1 MGMTGRLL
9 IVDDDWDFLELMKAR
24 LTGAGFQQVR
34 IEDDPLKAA
43 ALIQTGE
50 AFDIALIDMTMPEMS
65 GLELLDL
72 VKNNSPRTECI
83 MVTAVNDVGVAVR
96 CLRKGAYD
104 YLVKPISEEDLV
116 FSLRRTLEKKRL
128 LEILDLEKSNAL
140 PVFSHPEAFQAILT
154 RSPAMMRLL
163 KEAELHAGSDVP
175 ILITGESGTGK
186 ELLAR
191 AVHTVSPRSRYPF
204 MPVNMAAVSASLF
217 EAEFFGHT
225 RGAFTG
231 AEKERVGYLK
241 HANHGTLF
249 LDEIGNL
256 PQEMQGKL
264 LRVLQDGEYTP
275 VGSSLS
281 QKVDV
286 RIVAATNEDLE
297 SLISERMFRKDLY
310 YRLCGHRLQIPPLRE
325 RPEDLPVLLDHFLE
339 KAANS
344 LKKKKPTPPDELSK
358 LLAAYHFPGNIR
370 ELESMVYNAVSI
382 HTAGKLSMDAFKS
395 DIFKAQPGL
404 ADATAGPVDAAGGA
418 TVFPDPLP
426 TIKQVD
432 RMLVDEALRRS
443 GGNQAIAAMM
453 LGITR
458 QALNKRLKKTSD
470 PA

>member
-1 MGMTGRLL
+1 MTGRIL

-43 ALIQTGE
+43 ALIQAE
-50 AFDIALIDMTMPEMS
+50 EVFDIALIDMTMPEMD
-65 GLELLDL
+65 GLQLLDL
-72 VKNNSPRTECI
+72 IKNNSPRTECI
-83 MVTAVNDVGVAVR
+83 MVTAVNDVRVAVR

-128 LEILDLEKSNAL
+128 QEILDLEKSRNL
-140 PVFSHPEAFQAILT
+140 PVLTHPEAFQAIIT
-154 RSPAMMRLL
+154 RSPAMLRLL

-191 AVHTVSPRSRYPF
+191 AIHTVSPRARYPF
-204 MPVNMAAVSASLF
+204 MPVNMAAVSGGLF

-231 AEKERVGYLK
+231 AERERLGYLK

-256 PQEMQGKL
+256 PPEMQGKL
-264 LRVLQDGEYTP
+264 LRVLQDGEYTS

-286 RIVAATNEDLE
+286 RVVAATNEDLE
-297 SLISERMFRKDLY
+297 TLISTGRFRKDLY
-310 YRLCGHRLQIPPLRE
+310 YRIKGGWLNLPPLRE
-325 RPEDLPVLLDHFLE
+325 RPEDIPLLADRFLDE
-339 KAANS
+339 FC
-344 LKKKKPTPPDELSK
+344 PPDLRCRIDEEART
-358 LLAAYHFPGNIR
+358 LLRQYAYPGNIR
-370 ELESMVYNAVSI
+370 ELRSTIQSAVNLAQGGAI
-382 HTAGKLSMDAFKS
+382 TADWLPVALRENQKPRPAASPEADFQTGLS
-395 DIFKAQPGL
+395 L
-404 ADATAGPVDAAGGA
+404 ADMEKTYILKVYGQQDQNKSRTARRLGIGLN
-418 TVFPDPLP
+418 T
-426 TIKQVD
+426 
-432 RMLVDEALRRS
+432 LRRKL
-443 GGNQAIAAMM
+443 AAY
-453 LGITR
+453 GI
-458 QALNKRLKKTSD
+458 S
-470 PA
+470 

>member
-1 MGMTGRLL
+1 MTGRIL

-43 ALIQTGE
+43 ALIQSGE
-50 AFDIALIDMTMPEMS
+50 VFDIALIDMTMPEMS

-83 MVTAVNDVGVAVR
+83 MVTAVNDVRVAVR

-128 LEILDLEKSNAL
+128 LEILDLEKSKAM
-140 PVFSHPEAFQAILT
+140 PVLSHPDAFQAILT
-154 RSPAMMRLL
+154 RSSAMMRLL

-191 AVHTVSPRSRYPF
+191 AIHTVSPRARYPF
-204 MPVNMAAVSASLF
+204 MPVNMAAVSATLF

-231 AEKERVGYLK
+231 AEKERVGYLR

-297 SLISERMFRKDLY
+297 ELISKRIFRKDLY
-310 YRLCGHRLQIPPLRE
+310 YRIRGGWLHLPPLRE
-325 RPEDLPVLLDHFLE
+325 RPEDIPLLVDRFLDE
-339 KAANS
+339 YCP
-344 LKKKKPTPPDELSK
+344 PTLRCRIDEGALG
-358 LLAAYHFPGNIR
+358 LLRQYQYPGNIR
-370 ELESMVYNAVSI
+370 ELRSVIQSAVNLAQGGAI
-382 HTAGKLSMDAFKS
+382 TS
-395 DIFKAQPGL
+395 DLLPAPLRENQKTRASAPLEDNLDPGL
-404 ADATAGPVDAAGGA
+404 SLADMEKAYILKAYRQLNQNKSQTARRLGIGMN
-418 TVFPDPLP
+418 T
-426 TIKQVD
+426 
-432 RMLVDEALRRS
+432 LRR
-443 GGNQAIAAMM
+443 
-453 LGITR
+453 
-458 QALNKRLKKTSD
+458 KLK
-470 PA
+470 AYGVA